1 MFGTAEISMVFPLQ
15 CSSRSAQESHYT
27 GSISTR
33 EALWLSGKNETDR
46 AVWSC
51 SLLSLPEEDETARLE
66 EALREGSASFWD
78 DAEMLQRYLRLTGI
92 SQSACARALGRS
104 QASVANRLR
113 ILRLPEKLRE
123 KMRISSLSERHARAL
138 LRLESAEDAAAA
150 LEYVLRRGLNV
161 AQTEAY
167 IDRLLDKK
175 QQAEDA
181 APPAFKALLSELDRL
196 RRTIP
201 GIRFEVEDT
210 GRDIILTIKI
220 PGNSGDFS

>member
-1 MFGTAEISMVFPLQ
+1 
-15 CSSRSAQESHYT
+15 
-27 GSISTR
+27 
-33 EALWLSGKNETDR
+33 
-46 AVWSC
+46 
-51 SLLSLPEEDETARLE
+51 
-66 EALREGSASFWD
+66 
-78 DAEMLQRYLRLTGI
+78 MLQRYLRLTGI

>member
-1 MFGTAEISMVFPLQ
+1 MSGTAEISMVFPLQ

-167 IDRLLDKK
+167 VDRLLDKK

-201 GIRFEVEDT
+201 GICFEVEDT
-210 GRDIILTIKI
+210 GRDIILTINI